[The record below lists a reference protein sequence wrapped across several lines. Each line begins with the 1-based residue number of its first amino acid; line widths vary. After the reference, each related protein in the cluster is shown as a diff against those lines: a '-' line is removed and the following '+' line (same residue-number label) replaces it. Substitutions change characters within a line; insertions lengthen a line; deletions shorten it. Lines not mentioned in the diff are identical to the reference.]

1 MSKSD
6 RLPFEQNSRAKKSK
20 DSKKLSESV
29 VAKTTDGKSA
39 SKPVDNFKGKP
50 VNTTSVK
57 PASKV
62 NNKVNSNS
70 SKRDSLNSSKRD
82 SLGIP
87 DEVNR
92 RIVRRAAL
100 FCGVPTTLGLSTF
113 VISYFLVSKHI
124 VDLPTSAVV
133 LLSML
138 FLGMGVLG
146 LSYGA
151 ISASWD
157 VGRVGSWWGYAE
169 FRTNFGHLT
178 QAWKSQQQMAKGKN
192 SP

>member
-1 MSKSD
+1 MNKSD
-6 RLPFEQNSRAKKSK
+6 RFPFEPNSRPKKSK
-20 DSKKLSESV
+20 DLKKPPEAV
-29 VAKTTDGKSA
+29 TAKSNA
-39 SKPVDNFKGKP
+39 SKPANKP
-50 VNTTSVK
+50 PANKSVSK
-57 PASKV
+57 PASKASV
-62 NNKVNSNS
+62 SPAPSKVTNKVNPSNA
-70 SKRDSLNSSKRD
+70 KRD

-100 FCGVPTTLGLSTF
+100 FCGIPTALGLSTF
-113 VISYFLVSKHI
+113 IISYFLVSKHI

-138 FLGMGVLG
+138 FLGLGVVG

-157 VGRVGSWWGYAE
+157 LGRVGSWWGYAE
-169 FRTNFGHLT
+169 FRTNFGYLT
-178 QAWKSQQQMAKGKN
+178 QAWKSQQQIAKGDTK
-192 SP
+192 

>member
-1 MSKSD
+1 MGKPNSE
-6 RLPFEQNSRAKKSK
+6 RIPFEPNNR
-20 DSKKLSESV
+20 SKKVKEPKPKSSIPETANQPSDNKATTKKAV
-29 VAKTTDGKSA
+29 SSPNAKRS
-39 SKPVDNFKGKP
+39 
-50 VNTTSVK
+50 
-57 PASKV
+57 
-62 NNKVNSNS
+62 NN
-70 SKRDSLNSSKRD
+70 

-100 FCGVPTTLGLSTF
+100 FCGIPTGLGLTTF
-113 VISYFLVSKHI
+113 VVSYFLVSKHI

-138 FLGMGVLG
+138 FLGIGVVG

-157 VGRVGSWWGYAE
+157 EGRVGSWWGGEE
-169 FRTNFGHLT
+169 FKTNFGHLRG
-178 QAWKSQQQMAKGKN
+178 AWKEQNQIIKAAQQSKK
-192 SP
+192 

>member
-1 MSKSD
+1 VNKPN
-6 RLPFEQNSRAKKSK
+6 RIPFEPTKR
-20 DSKKLSESV
+20 SKKAKEVKKQV
-29 VAKTTDGKSA
+29 VPTAPTHKKVSA
-39 SKPVDNFKGKP
+39 DKPSSIKAIATNKP
-50 VNTTSVK
+50 K
-57 PASKV
+57 
-62 NNKVNSNS
+62 
-70 SKRDSLNSSKRD
+70 D

-100 FCGVPTTLGLSTF
+100 FCGVPTSLGITTF
-113 VISYFLVSKHI
+113 IVSYVLVSKHI

-138 FLGMGVLG
+138 FLGIGVVG

-157 VGRVGSWWGYAE
+157 EGRIGSWWGGDE
-169 FRTNFGHLT
+169 FKKNFGYLNS
-178 QAWKSQQQMAKGKN
+178 AWKSQQKTVKASKD
-192 SP
+192 